1 MIQSNKGY
9 TLLQGRVIDFL
20 QEFPDIVAD
29 LLENSP
35 EVVCATFS
43 AYSLELKQEVTKC
56 NPLILKEAE
65 KIVREVKE
73 SRKHEK
79 H

>member
-9 TLLQGRVIDFL
+9 TLIQGRVIDFL
-20 QEFPDIVAD
+20 QEFSDIVGD

-43 AYSLELKQEVTKC
+43 AYSLELNQKVTEC

-65 KIVREVKE
+65 RIVREVKE
-73 SRKHEK
+73 SRNNEK